1 MSKIKKLEL
10 LREQEMNEIKNET
23 KRKLNMLDDEI
34 NHILEKLDVD
44 LTTLILTSNFFEKL
58 YEYDSIKKERKLR
71 ILTKEKVNKVE
82 RLKEEVKNDEDELL
96 DGETKILKL
105 LTDSKFEKID
115 TLHDIAVLE

>member
-58 YEYDSIKKERKLR
+58 YEYDSIKKKRKLR
-71 ILTKEKVNKVE
+71 ILAKEKVNKVE

>member
-58 YEYDSIKKERKLR
+58 YEYDSIKKKRKLR
-71 ILTKEKVNKVE
+71 ILAKEKVNKVE

-115 TLHDIAVLE
+115 TLHDAVLE

>member
-58 YEYDSIKKERKLR
+58 YEYDSIKKKRKLR
-71 ILTKEKVNKVE
+71 MLAKEKVNKVE

>member
-1 MSKIKKLEL
+1 
-10 LREQEMNEIKNET
+10 MNEIKNET

-71 ILTKEKVNKVE
+71 ILAKEKVNKVE

-105 LTDSKFEKID
+105 LIDSKFEKID

>member
-1 MSKIKKLEL
+1 MSTIKKLEL

-71 ILTKEKVNKVE
+71 ILAKEKVNKVE

>member
-1 MSKIKKLEL
+1 MRQKKLEL
-10 LREQEMNEIKNET
+10 MREQEINEIKNET

>member
-1 MSKIKKLEL
+1 
-10 LREQEMNEIKNET
+10 
-23 KRKLNMLDDEI
+23 MLPKEI
-34 NHILEKLDVD
+34 NI
-44 LTTLILTSNFFEKL
+44 I
-58 YEYDSIKKERKLR
+58 
-71 ILTKEKVNKVE
+71 E

>member
-1 MSKIKKLEL
+1 
-10 LREQEMNEIKNET
+10 MNEIKNET

-71 ILTKEKVNKVE
+71 ILAKEKVNKVE

>member
-1 MSKIKKLEL
+1 
-10 LREQEMNEIKNET
+10 
-23 KRKLNMLDDEI
+23 MLDDEI

-44 LTTLILTSNFFEKL
+44 LTTLILTSNFFKKL

-71 ILTKEKVNKVE
+71 ILAKEKVNKVE